1 MIFVL
6 YILNNLSDFEHVG
19 STPVHDFVETY
30 SKKQQQRFYI
40 VFVFSFVGSI

>member
-30 SKKQQQRFYI
+30 FFSKKNNN
-40 VFVFSFVGSI
+40 VFT